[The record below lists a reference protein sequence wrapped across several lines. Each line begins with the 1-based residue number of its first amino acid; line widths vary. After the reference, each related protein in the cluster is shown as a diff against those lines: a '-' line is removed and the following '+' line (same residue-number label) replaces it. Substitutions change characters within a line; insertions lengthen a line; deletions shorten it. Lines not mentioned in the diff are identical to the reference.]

1 MLLTNG
7 EIFQG
12 AQALAKLSA
21 MEFPVKTSY
30 GILRVMR
37 QIKDQA
43 DVINET
49 RDGLIKRYDTPKD
62 GGQTGIQP
70 GDDNWE
76 SFVSEF
82 NTLMNFEVDLDVYPI
97 VLTEDG
103 FGEDA
108 KIDAA
113 TLASLERFL
122 TDKPYDPNEKK
133 EETTDVQP

>member
-49 RDGLIKRYDTPKD
+49 REGLIKRYGTPRDD
-62 GGQTGIQP
+62 GQIEIKP
-70 GDDNWE
+70 KDDNWE
-76 SFVSEF
+76 PFVAEL
-82 NTLMNFEVDLDVYPI
+82 NELMNFEVDLDVYPI

-108 KIDAA
+108 KIDAQ
-113 TLASLERFL
+113 TLASLEKFL